1 MLTPR
6 SPLPATS
13 ASHRNELGGNW
24 QVTPIPRRC
33 PIPARRD
40 SLEPPFFYC
49 STAPLL
55 NCSSPDLSG
64 LCQSHGLDLG
74 PITDPRH
81 TARLTDLSPV
91 IASGGPNPYT
101 LCATRVLKTAS
112 EQTRSQ
118 KVDMACSPPR
128 RFPHDR
134 NRPWPRI
141 KKSGDRLPTSDASI
155 VNRSCSRPS
164 PNMRWK
170 QPRQRCALSRPA
182 NGLRMVRAFS
192 VRRIRAF

>member
-112 EQTRSQ
+112 EPTRSQ

-128 RFPHDR
+128 RNPHEWV
-134 NRPWPRI
+134 RPWPRI
-141 KKSGDRLPTSDASI
+141 KKSGDRTPASDDPREPDS
-155 VNRSCSRPS
+155 VHTNRQ
-164 PNMRWK
+164 NMR
-170 QPRQRCALSRPA
+170 
-182 NGLRMVRAFS
+182 
-192 VRRIRAF
+192 